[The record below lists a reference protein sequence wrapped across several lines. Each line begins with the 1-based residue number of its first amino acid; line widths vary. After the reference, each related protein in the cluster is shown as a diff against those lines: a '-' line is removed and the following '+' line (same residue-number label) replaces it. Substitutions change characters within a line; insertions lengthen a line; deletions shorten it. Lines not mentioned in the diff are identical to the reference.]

1 MVTFKARARALDMLG
16 RQQIAGIPT
25 AISELFKNAHDAYAD
40 RVVVDYFRS
49 ESLVILRDD
58 GVGMSRQDFEERWL
72 TIGTESK
79 LGQSGLAPP
88 PIDST
93 KPQRAILGE
102 KGIGRLA
109 IAVLG
114 PQVLILTRPRRAG
127 VVGRTTIAFVN
138 WRMYELPGINLDEIQ
153 VPIEETDGGVLP
165 DQAIV
170 TSLVNQIRLNLRGF
184 GNRVGTEIAAAIEKD
199 LDSFKPNIIEMGRQ
213 LGAPTLTDTGSGT
226 HFYIQPAD
234 ALLGTLIDGQDSN
247 DTASTLTKML
257 IGFSNT
263 MTPGHK
269 SPALLTS
276 FRDHKSSELSDELI
290 SEREFFTPGEFK
302 SADHHIEGRFNEFG
316 QFRGTV
322 SVYGKRTPNHS
333 VPWKGDNRRA
343 ICGPFSINVAY
354 VQGRFAET
362 RLPPTA
368 YAHMTKK
375 LERIGGLYIYRDG
388 IRVLPYGNN
397 DFDFLDIEKNRTK
410 SAGYYFFSYRRIIGA
425 IEIGH
430 SENPH
435 LVEKAGREGFR
446 ENRAYIDF
454 KDILKNFFVQIAADF
469 FREGGQRAEL
479 FFDRRAELEKLNEA
493 RKLREAASGKSRRDL
508 ESRLDEF
515 FKKVKTGEP
524 AAEVAAVTEQAIKSV
539 EKILGDSK
547 VKDIEEKISEI
558 QSESLRAIEEI
569 REKFTVKRPA
579 GTGMTRVLRRDLE
592 ASEFEGRKLR
602 KEVFGPAADHLVE
615 TVKRSARNKGIRLD
629 TQKWLKSLVDKEAKR
644 SAGRAPRER
653 AETLELANKLVQE
666 IDSLANSLEAELVKE
681 VERVQTRY
689 AKMVAG
695 ADDANSASQLASS
708 YESDLELATRNALD
722 GFKSLRDQ
730 VSALH
735 WTRGDDGSFIGI
747 TLMNE
752 ALEEDLIS
760 LRERAEADLEL
771 TQLGMAINVV
781 SHEFENN
788 VNGIRSSLRRL
799 KAWADKN
806 PSIGNLYNSLYN
818 SFVHLDAYLTLF
830 TPLQRRLHKQRIEF
844 TGADISKFIR
854 ELFSQ
859 RFERHKIAFEPS
871 ERFQK
876 RAITGY
882 PSTFYPVFINLIDNA
897 IFWLKDRRPPRTI
910 RLDANGNSLLIS
922 DNGPGIADSDKEEIF
937 EMGFTRKPGGRG
949 LGLYISRE
957 VLDRE
962 GYTLS
967 VGREAEHLGAT
978 FVIEPKF

>member
-40 RVVVDYFRS
+40 RAVVDYFRS

-88 PIDST
+88 PIDPS
-93 KPQRAILGE
+93 KPYRVILGE

-114 PQVLILTRPRRAG
+114 PQVLIITRPRRSGAAG
-127 VVGRTTIAFVN
+127 GTTVAFVN
-138 WRMYELPGINLDEIQ
+138 WRMYELPGINLDEIL
-153 VPIEETDGGVLP
+153 VPVEELDGGLLP
-165 DQAIV
+165 SEQIV
-170 TSLVNQIRLNLRGF
+170 DSLVAQIRSNLESF
-184 GNRVGTEIAAAIEKD
+184 GSRVRPDFADAIRKE
-199 LDSFKPNIIEMGRQ
+199 LDSFKPKVGE
-213 LGAPTLTDTGSGT
+213 LAPRLQSPSLSDSGTGT

-234 ALLGTLIDGQDSN
+234 PLLGSLIDAPDS
-247 DTASTLTKML
+247 DETASTLTKLL

-269 SPALLTS
+269 PPALLTS
-276 FRDHKSSELSDELI
+276 FRDHKSAELSDELI

-302 SADHHIEGRFNEFG
+302 SADHHIEGKFNEFG

-322 SVYGKRTPNHS
+322 SVYGKRTQGHTVAWRSNNKRS
-333 VPWKGDNRRA
+333 V
-343 ICGPFSINVAY
+343 CGPFIINVAY
-354 VQGRFAET
+354 VQGRLAET

-368 YAHMTKK
+368 YAHMVRK

-410 SAGYYFFSYRRIIGA
+410 SAGYYFFSYRRMIGA
-425 IEIGH
+425 IEINHG
-430 SENPH
+430 ENPH

-446 ENRAYIDF
+446 ENRAYLDF

-469 FREGGQRAEL
+469 FREGGDRAEL
-479 FFDRRAELEKLNEA
+479 FFDRRAEIEKLKEA
-493 RKLREAASGKSRRDL
+493 RKLREAASDKSRRDL
-508 ESRLDEF
+508 GRRLDEF
-515 FKKVKTGEP
+515 FTRVKAGDP
-524 AAEVAAVTEQAIKSV
+524 AAEVAAVTEQAIQSVGKLLEDGKSKEV
-539 EKILGDSK
+539 
-547 VKDIEEKISEI
+547 EEKISEI
-558 QSESLRAIEEI
+558 QSDSLRTIEEI
-569 REKFTVKRPA
+569 REKFTVKPPPGA
-579 GTGMTRVLRRDLE
+579 GMTRALKRDLE
-592 ASEFEGRKLR
+592 ASEFESRKLR

-615 TVKRSARNKGIRLD
+615 TVKRAAKTKGIRLD
-629 TQKWLKSLVDKEAKR
+629 TQKWLQSLVDKEAKR
-644 SAGRAPRER
+644 TARRGPTER
-653 AETLELANKLVQE
+653 AETLALANKFVQE
-666 IDSLANSLEAELVKE
+666 IDSAATSLESELVKE
-681 VERVQTRY
+681 VERVQSRY
-689 AKMVAG
+689 RKKVSDT
-695 ADDANSASQLASS
+695 DDASDASMLASS
-708 YESDLELATRNALD
+708 YESDLELAARNALD
-722 GFKSLRDQ
+722 GFRSLRDQ

-735 WTRGDDGSFIGI
+735 WTRTADGGFIGI

-830 TPLQRRLHKQRIEF
+830 TPLQRRLHRQRIEF

-859 RFERHKIAFEPS
+859 RFERHNILFEPS
-871 ERFQK
+871 ERFQQ
-876 RAITGY
+876 RTIVGY

-897 IFWLKDRRPPRTI
+897 IFWLKDHRPPRII
-910 RLDANGNSLLIS
+910 RLDASGDALYVT
-922 DNGPGIADSDKEEIF
+922 DNGPGVVDSDKDEIF

-962 GYTLS
+962 GYALS
-967 VGREAEHLGAT
+967 VSTGPDHSGAT

>member
-25 AISELFKNAHDAYAD
+25 AISELFKNAHDAYSD
-40 RVVVDYFRS
+40 RVVVDYFRT
-49 ESLVILRDD
+49 ESLLILRDD
-58 GVGMSRQDFEERWL
+58 GVGMSRLDFEERWL

-79 LGQSGLAPP
+79 MGQGGLVPP
-88 PIDST
+88 PADPS

-114 PQVLILTRPRRAG
+114 PQVLIITRPRRGG
-127 VVGRTTIAFVN
+127 VAGRTTIAFVN

-153 VPIEETDGGVLP
+153 VPVEEIDGGLLP
-165 DQAIV
+165 SQSVII
-170 TSLVNQIRLNLRGF
+170 SLVDQIRSNLESF
-184 GNRVGTEIAAAIEKD
+184 GNRVQAEVATAIEHE
-199 LDSFKPNIIEMGRQ
+199 LDSFKPNVSELADR
-213 LGAPTLTDTGSGT
+213 LGSPSLTDMGSGT

-234 ALLGTLIDGQDSN
+234 SLLGTLIDGQDSN
-247 DTASTLTKML
+247 ETASTLTKML

-263 MTPGHK
+263 MTPGH
-269 SPALLTS
+269 SPPALLAS

-343 ICGPFSINVAY
+343 LCGPFSINVAY

-368 YAHMTKK
+368 YAHMVRK

-425 IEIGH
+425 IEISHG
-430 SENPH
+430 ENPH
-435 LVEKAGREGFR
+435 LNEKAGREGFR

-469 FREGGQRAEL
+469 FREGGERAEL
-479 FFDRRAELEKLNEA
+479 FFDRRAELEKLKEA

-515 FKKVKTGEP
+515 FKQVKAGEP
-524 AAEVAAVTEQAIKSV
+524 AADVAAVTEQALQSV
-539 EKILGDSK
+539 EKILGNPK
-547 VKDIEEKISEI
+547 AKDVEERISEI

-569 REKFTVKRPA
+569 RDKFTVKRPA

-592 ASEFEGRKLR
+592 ASEFESRKLR
-602 KEVFGPAADHLVE
+602 KDVFGPAADHLVE
-615 TVKRSARNKGIRLD
+615 TVRQSAKNKGIRLN

-653 AETLELANKLVQE
+653 AETLVLAKKLVQE

-681 VERVQTRY
+681 VERVQARY
-689 AKMVAG
+689 TKMIAS
-695 ADDANSASQLASS
+695 ADDANSASQFASS
-708 YESDLELATRNALD
+708 YESDLELAARNALD

-781 SHEFENN
+781 SHEFETN
-788 VNGIRSSLRRL
+788 VNGIRTSLRKL

-806 PSIGNLYNSLYN
+806 PLIGNLYSSLYN

-830 TPLQRRLHKQRIEF
+830 TPLQRRLYKQRIDF
-844 TGADISKFIR
+844 SGADISKFIR
-854 ELFSQ
+854 ELFGQ

-871 ERFQK
+871 ETFQQHV
-876 RAITGY
+876 ISGY

-897 IFWLKDRRPPRTI
+897 IFWLKDRRPPRII
-910 RLDANGNSLLIS
+910 RLDADGKSLSIS
-922 DNGPGIADSDKEEIF
+922 DNGPGVSNSDAEEIF

-962 GYTLS
+962 GYALS
-967 VGREAEHLGAT
+967 VSRDADHSGAT

>member
-40 RVVVDYFRS
+40 RVVVDYFRY
-49 ESLVILRDD
+49 ESLLVLRDD
-58 GVGMSRQDFEERWL
+58 GVGMSGKDFEDRWL

-79 LGQSGLAPP
+79 LGQSGLEPP
-88 PIDST
+88 PIDPAKSH
-93 KPQRAILGE
+93 RATLGE

-127 VVGRTTIAFVN
+127 IVGRTTVAFVN

-153 VPIEETDGGVLP
+153 VPLKETAGGQLP
-165 DQAIV
+165 DQAVI
-170 TSLVNQIRLNLRGF
+170 TSLVNQIRSNLRGF
-184 GNRVGTEIAAAIEKD
+184 GNRVRAQEADSIERE
-199 LDSFKPNIIEMGRQ
+199 LDSFTPNVLE
-213 LGAPTLTDTGSGT
+213 LGDRLGSPSLSDRGSGT

-234 ALLGTLIDGQDSN
+234 SLLSSLIDAHEDE
-247 DTASTLTKML
+247 TASTLTKLL

-263 MTPGHK
+263 MTPGHEP
-269 SPALLTS
+269 PALSTS
-276 FRDHKSSELSDELI
+276 FRDHQSPELSEEMI

-302 SADHHIEGRFNEFG
+302 SADHHIEGRFDEFG

-322 SVYGKRTPNHS
+322 SVYGKRTANHS
-333 VPWKGDNRRA
+333 VPWRGDNRQA
-343 ICGPFSINVAY
+343 TCGPFSINVAY
-354 VQGRFAET
+354 VQGRLAET
-362 RLPPTA
+362 RLPPAA
-368 YAHMTKK
+368 YAHMVRK

-410 SAGYYFFSYRRIIGA
+410 SAGYYFFSYRRMIGA
-425 IEIGH
+425 IQINQN
-430 SENPH
+430 ENPR

-446 ENRAYIDF
+446 ENRAYLDF

-469 FREGGQRAEL
+469 FREGGERAEL
-479 FFDRRAELEKLNEA
+479 FFDRKAELEKLKEA

-508 ESRLDEF
+508 TRRLDQF
-515 FKKVKTGEP
+515 FTQVKAGKP
-524 AAEVAAVTEQAIKSV
+524 AAEVEAVTEQAIKSLD
-539 EKILGDSK
+539 KILGDSSA
-547 VKDIEEKISEI
+547 KDLEDKISQV

-569 REKFTVKRPA
+569 REKFTLKPPA

-602 KEVFGPAADHLVE
+602 KEVFGPAADQLVE
-615 TVKRSARNKGIRLD
+615 TVRRTARSKGIRLD
-629 TQKWLKSLVDKEAKR
+629 THRWLKTLVRKEAAR
-644 SAGRAPRER
+644 TAGRAGKER
-653 AETLELANKLVQE
+653 AATMALANELVQK
-666 IDSLANSLEAELVKE
+666 IDSFANSLESELVRE
-681 VERVQTRY
+681 VDRVQNRY
-689 AKMVAG
+689 EKIVAG
-695 ADDANSASQLASS
+695 TDDANSASQLASS

-730 VSALH
+730 VAALH
-735 WTRGDDGSFIGI
+735 WTRGEDGSFIGI

-806 PSIGNLYNSLYN
+806 PSIGSLYNSLYN
-818 SFVHLDAYLTLF
+818 SFEHLDAYLTLF
-830 TPLQRRLHKQRIEF
+830 TPLQRRLHKQKIDF
-844 TGADISKFIR
+844 SGADISKFIR

-859 RFERHKIAFEPS
+859 RFERHKITLEPT
-871 ERFQK
+871 ERFQE
-876 RAITGY
+876 RVITGY
-882 PSTFYPVFINLIDNA
+882 PSTFYPVFVNLIDNA

-910 RLDANGNSLLIS
+910 RLDAKGKSLLIS
-922 DNGPGIADSDKEEIF
+922 DNGPGIADSDREEIF

-957 VLDRE
+957 VLNRE
-962 GYTLS
+962 GYALF
-967 VGREAEHLGAT
+967 VPRETDHSGAT
-978 FVIEPKF
+978 FVVEPKF

>member
-40 RVVVDYFRS
+40 NVVVDYFRQ
-49 ESLVILRDD
+49 ELLLVLRDD
-58 GVGMSRQDFEERWL
+58 GLGMSRKDFEDRWL

-79 LGQSGLAPP
+79 LGQKGLEPP
-88 PIDST
+88 PVDPN
-93 KPQRAILGE
+93 KPHRATLGE

-114 PQVLILTRPRRAG
+114 PQVLILTRPRRANVSG
-127 VVGRTTIAFVN
+127 PTTLAFVN

-153 VPIEETDGGVLP
+153 VPVENLQGGTLP
-165 DQAIV
+165 DLETV
-170 TSLVNQIRLNLRGF
+170 NSLVGQVRSNLRSLR
-184 GNRVGTEIAAAIEKD
+184 NRINTQTADSIESD
-199 LDSFKPNIIEMGRQ
+199 LNSFKVNVLELAQQ
-213 LGAPTLTDTGSGT
+213 LGAPVLTDNGTGT

-234 ALLGTLIDGQDSN
+234 TLLGSLIDAQDPN
-247 DTASTLTKML
+247 DNASALTKLL

-263 MTPGHK
+263 MTPGHVP
-269 SPALLTS
+269 PALLTS
-276 FRDHKSSELSDELI
+276 FRDHKSSDLSEELI

-302 SADHHIEGRFNEFG
+302 SADHHIEGRFDEFG
-316 QFRGTV
+316 QFRGAV
-322 SVYGKRTPNHS
+322 SVYGKRTTNHS
-333 VPWKGDNRRA
+333 VPWRSNNRRA
-343 ICGPFSINVAY
+343 SCGPFSINVAY
-354 VQGRFAET
+354 VQGRLAET

-368 YAHMTKK
+368 YAHIVGK

-410 SAGYYFFSYRRIIGA
+410 SAGYYFFSYRRMIGA
-425 IEIGH
+425 IQINQTD
-430 SENPH
+430 NPQ

-446 ENRAYIDF
+446 ENRAYMDF

-469 FREGGQRAEL
+469 FREGGERAEL
-479 FFDRRAELEKLNEA
+479 FFDRRAELEKLKEA
-493 RKLREAASGKSRRDL
+493 RKLREAASAKSRRDL
-508 ESRLDEF
+508 GRRLDDF
-515 FKKVKTGEP
+515 FKQVKAGEP
-524 AAEVAAVTEQAIKSV
+524 AVEVEAITEQAIKSLDR
-539 EKILGDSK
+539 ILGDPQANNL
-547 VKDIEEKISEI
+547 EEKISAV

-569 REKFTVKRPA
+569 REKFTVRPPA

-602 KEVFGPAADHLVE
+602 KEVFGPAADQLVE
-615 TVKRSARNKGIRLD
+615 TVKRTARQKGIRLD
-629 TQKWLKSLVDKEAKR
+629 TQKWLKTLVKNEAAR
-644 SAGRAPRER
+644 SEGRAQKER
-653 AETLELANKLVQE
+653 AEILVLANGLVQK
-666 IDSLANSLEAELVKE
+666 IDSVTNSLESELVRE
-681 VERVQTRY
+681 VERVQNRY
-689 AKMVAG
+689 EKILASGDG
-695 ADDANSASQLASS
+695 ATTASQLASS

-722 GFKSLRDQ
+722 GFKSLREQ

-735 WTRGDDGSFIGI
+735 WTRREDGSFIGI
-747 TLMNE
+747 ALMNE

-799 KAWADKN
+799 KAWSDKN
-806 PSIGNLYNSLYN
+806 PSIVNLYNSLSN
-818 SFVHLDAYLTLF
+818 SFEHLDAYLALF
-830 TPLQRRLHKQRIEF
+830 TPLQRRLHKQKIEF
-844 TGADISKFIR
+844 SGADISKFIR
-854 ELFSQ
+854 ELFRQ
-859 RFERHKIAFEPS
+859 RFERHKITLDPT
-871 ERFQK
+871 ERFQE
-876 RAITGY
+876 RVITGY
-882 PSTFYPVFINLIDNA
+882 PSTFYPVFVNLIDNA

-910 RLDANGNSLLIS
+910 RLDAKGNALLIS
-922 DNGPGIADSDKEEIF
+922 DNGPGIPDSDKEEIF

-962 GYTLS
+962 GYALS
-967 VGREAEHLGAT
+967 VAREPDHSGAT

>member
-40 RVVVDYFRS
+40 RVVVDYFRN
-49 ESLVILRDD
+49 ESLLVLRDD
-58 GVGMSRQDFEERWL
+58 GVGMSGKDFEDRWL

-79 LGQSGLAPP
+79 LGQSGLEPP
-88 PIDST
+88 PIDPN
-93 KPQRAILGE
+93 KPRRATLGE

-127 VVGRTTIAFVN
+127 GVGRTTVALVN
-138 WRMYELPGINLDEIQ
+138 WHMYELPGINLDEIQ
-153 VPIEETDGGVLP
+153 VPVVETSGGQLP
-165 DQAIV
+165 DEASIA
-170 TSLVNQIRLNLRGF
+170 SLVNQIRSNLKDF
-184 GNRVGTEIAAAIEKD
+184 GNRIRPQVADSIERE
-199 LDSFKPNIIEMGRQ
+199 LDSFKPNVLLLADR
-213 LGAPTLTDTGSGT
+213 LGSPSLSNHGSGT

-234 ALLGTLIDGQDSN
+234 TLLAALIDSHEDES
-247 DTASTLTKML
+247 ASTLTKLL

-263 MTPGHK
+263 MTPGHQP
-269 SPALLTS
+269 PALSTS
-276 FRDHKSSELSDELI
+276 FRDHKSSEICEELI

-302 SADHHIEGRFNEFG
+302 SADHHIEGRFDESG

-322 SVYGKRTPNHS
+322 SVYGKRTTNHG
-333 VPWKGDNRRA
+333 VPWKGDNRQSA
-343 ICGPFSINVAY
+343 CGPFTINVAY
-354 VQGRFAET
+354 VQGRLAET
-362 RLPPTA
+362 RLPPAA
-368 YAHMTKK
+368 YAHMSRK
-375 LERIGGLYIYRDG
+375 LEQIGGLYIYRDG

-397 DFDFLDIEKNRTK
+397 DFDFLDIEKNRSK
-410 SAGYYFFSYRRIIGA
+410 SAGYYFFSYRRMIGA
-425 IEIGH
+425 IQINQN
-430 SENPH
+430 ENPR

-446 ENRAYIDF
+446 ENRAYLDF

-469 FREGGQRAEL
+469 FREGGERAEL
-479 FFDRRAELEKLNEA
+479 FFDRKAELEKLKEA
-493 RKLREAASGKSRRDL
+493 RKLRETTSGKSRRDL
-508 ESRLDEF
+508 ERSLDQF
-515 FKKVKTGEP
+515 FTQVKTGRP
-524 AAEVAAVTEQAIKSV
+524 AAEVEAVTAHAIKSL
-539 EKILGDSK
+539 EKILAESNA
-547 VKDIEEKISEI
+547 KDLEERISQV
-558 QSESLRAIEEI
+558 QSESLRAIEQI
-569 REKFTVKRPA
+569 REKFTLKPPA
-579 GTGMTRVLRRDLE
+579 GAGMTRVLRRDLE

-602 KEVFGPAADHLVE
+602 KEVFGPAADELVE
-615 TVKRSARNKGIRLD
+615 VVRRTAKSRGIRLD
-629 TQKWLKSLVDKEAKR
+629 TQRWLKTLVKKEAAR
-644 SAGRAPRER
+644 STGRAEKER
-653 AETLELANKLVQE
+653 ADTVALANELVRK
-666 IDSLANSLEAELVKE
+666 IDSFANSLKAELVRE
-681 VERVQTRY
+681 VDRVQTRY
-689 AKMVAG
+689 EKIVTD

-735 WTRGDDGSFIGI
+735 WSRSEDGSFIGI

-806 PSIGNLYNSLYN
+806 PSIRNLYNSLYN
-818 SFVHLDAYLTLF
+818 NFEHLDAYLTLF
-830 TPLQRRLHKQRIEF
+830 TPLQRRLHKQKIEF
-844 TGADISKFIR
+844 SGADISKFIR

-859 RFERHKIAFEPS
+859 RFERHKITLELTESFQ
-871 ERFQK
+871 ERV
-876 RAITGY
+876 ITGY
-882 PSTFYPVFINLIDNA
+882 PSTFYPVFVNLIDNA

-910 RLDANGNSLLIS
+910 GLDAKGNSLLIS
-922 DNGPGIADSDKEEIF
+922 DNGPGIANSDKEEIF

-962 GYTLS
+962 GYSLS
-967 VGREAEHLGAT
+967 VAGQPNHSGTT

>member
-40 RVVVDYFRS
+40 RVVVDYFRYD
-49 ESLVILRDD
+49 SLLVLRDD
-58 GVGMSRQDFEERWL
+58 GVGMSRKDFEDRWL

-79 LGQSGLAPP
+79 LGQSGLEPP
-88 PIDST
+88 PTDPK
-93 KPQRAILGE
+93 KPKRATLGE

-114 PQVLILTRPRRAG
+114 PQVLILTRPRRAS
-127 VVGRTTIAFVN
+127 VLGRTTVAFVN

-153 VPIEETDGGVLP
+153 VPMSETDGGNLP
-165 DQAIV
+165 DQAGIIA
-170 TSLVNQIRLNLRGF
+170 LVNQLRTNLKSF
-184 GNRVGTEIAAAIEKD
+184 GNRVRKEVSESIERE
-199 LDSFKPNIIEMGRQ
+199 LDSFKPNIVELAEQ
-213 LGAPTLTDTGSGT
+213 LGTPSLSGAGSGT

-234 ALLGTLIDGQDSN
+234 TLLGSLIDAQDPN
-247 DTASTLTKML
+247 ENASTLTKLL

-263 MTPGHK
+263 MTPGHEP
-269 SPALLTS
+269 PALLTS
-276 FRDHKSSELSDELI
+276 FRDHKSSELSEELI
-290 SEREFFTPGEFK
+290 SDREFFTPGEFK
-302 SADHHIEGRFNEFG
+302 SADHHIEGRFDEFG

-322 SVYGKRTPNHS
+322 SVYGKRTANHN
-333 VPWKGDNRRA
+333 VPWRANNRRA
-343 ICGPFSINVAY
+343 VCGPFSINVAY
-354 VQGRFAET
+354 VQGRLAET
-362 RLPPTA
+362 RLPPSA
-368 YAHMTKK
+368 YAHIVGK

-410 SAGYYFFSYRRIIGA
+410 SAGYYFFSYRRMIGA
-425 IEIGH
+425 IQITQT
-430 SENPH
+430 ENPQ

-446 ENRAYIDF
+446 ENRAYLDF

-469 FREGGQRAEL
+469 FREGGDRAEL
-479 FFDRRAELEKLNEA
+479 FFDRKAELEKLKEA
-493 RKLREAASGKSRRDL
+493 RKLREVASAKSRKDFSR
-508 ESRLDEF
+508 RLDTF
-515 FKKVKTGEP
+515 FTQVKAGDP
-524 AAEVAAVTEQAIKSV
+524 ATEVEAITDQAIKALD
-539 EKILGDSK
+539 KILENPK
-547 VKDIEEKISEI
+547 VNDLEEKLSQV

-569 REKFTVKRPA
+569 REKFTVKPPA

-602 KEVFGPAADHLVE
+602 KEVFGPAADRLVE
-615 TVKRSARNKGIRLD
+615 TVKRTARQKGIRMD
-629 TQKWLKSLVDKEAKR
+629 TQKWLKKLVEKEAAR
-644 SAGRAPRER
+644 SAGRAQKER
-653 AETLELANKLVQE
+653 SDTLALANELVHE
-666 IDSLANSLEAELVKE
+666 IDSFATSLESELKRE
-681 VERVQTRY
+681 VERVRSRY
-689 AKMVAG
+689 EKIVAG
-695 ADDANSASQLASS
+695 ADGANTASQISSS
-708 YESDLELATRNALD
+708 YQSDLELATRNALD

-730 VSALH
+730 VAALH
-735 WTRGDDGSFIGI
+735 WTRGEDGSFIGI

-806 PSIGNLYNSLYN
+806 PSIGNLYNSLRN
-818 SFVHLDAYLTLF
+818 SFEHLDAYLALF
-830 TPLQRRLHKQRIEF
+830 TPLQRRLHKQKVAF
-844 TGADISKFIR
+844 SGADISKFLR

-859 RFERHKIAFEPS
+859 RFERHQIALDPT
-871 ERFQK
+871 ERFQE
-876 RAITGY
+876 RTITGY
-882 PSTFYPVFINLIDNA
+882 PSTFYPVFVNLIDNA

-910 RLDANGNSLLIS
+910 RLDAKGNSLLIS
-922 DNGPGIADSDKEEIF
+922 DNGPGIRDADKEEIF

-962 GYTLS
+962 GYSLS
-967 VGREAEHLGAT
+967 VAPEPDHPGAT

>member
-49 ESLVILRDD
+49 ESLLILRDD

-88 PIDST
+88 PVDPN
-93 KPQRAILGE
+93 KPQRTILGE

-114 PQVLILTRPRRAG
+114 PQVLILTRPRRG
-127 VVGRTTIAFVN
+127 GITGRTTIALVN
-138 WRMYELPGINLDEIQ
+138 WHMYELPGINLDEIQ
-153 VPIEETDGGVLP
+153 VPVEEVDGGLLP
-165 DQAIV
+165 DEAIV
-170 TSLVNQIRLNLRGF
+170 SSLVNQLRSNLQGL
-184 GNRVGTEIAAAIEKD
+184 GSRVPPSIANSIYQE
-199 LDSFKPNIIEMGRQ
+199 LDSFKPNIVE
-213 LGAPTLTDTGSGT
+213 LAPRLQSPSLTDSGSGT

-234 ALLGTLIDGQDSN
+234 TLLGSLIDAQDLN
-247 DTASTLTKML
+247 ETASTLTKLL

-263 MTPGHK
+263 MTPGHEA
-269 SPALLTS
+269 PALLTS
-276 FRDHKSSELSDELI
+276 FRDHKSSELSEELI
-290 SEREFFTPGEFK
+290 SEREFFTPGEFR

-322 SVYGKRTPNHS
+322 SVYGKRTLNHT
-333 VPWKGDNRRA
+333 VGWKGDNRRA
-343 ICGPFSINVAY
+343 ICGPFTINVAY
-354 VQGRFAET
+354 VQGRLAET

-368 YAHMTKK
+368 YAHIVRK

-410 SAGYYFFSYRRIIGA
+410 SAGYYFFSYRRMIGA
-425 IEIGH
+425 IEI
-430 SENPH
+430 SQTENPH

-446 ENRAYIDF
+446 ENKAYLDF

-469 FREGGQRAEL
+469 FREGGERANL
-479 FFDRRAELEKLNEA
+479 FFDRKEELEKLKEA
-493 RKLREAASGKSRRDL
+493 RKLREAASGKSRREL
-508 ESRLDEF
+508 ERRLDDF
-515 FKKVKTGEP
+515 FTRVKAGEP
-524 AAEVAAVTEQAIKSV
+524 AAEVEAVTEQALKSV
-539 EKILGDSK
+539 DK
-547 VKDIEEKISEI
+547 VLEDRAAKNVEETISEI

-579 GTGMTRVLRRDLE
+579 GTGMTRVLKRDLE

-602 KEVFGPAADHLVE
+602 KEVFGPAADRLVD
-615 TVKRSARNKGIRLD
+615 TVRRTAKTKGIRLD
-629 TQKWLKSLVDKEAKR
+629 TLKWLRSLVDKEAKR
-644 SAGRAPRER
+644 SAGRAPKER
-653 AETLELANKLVQE
+653 AETLAVAKKLVQE
-666 IDSLANSLEAELVKE
+666 IDSAANSLEAELVKE
-681 VERVQTRY
+681 VNRVQTRY
-689 AKMVAG
+689 SKLVTEADGAG
-695 ADDANSASQLASS
+695 SASQLASS
-708 YESDLELATRNALD
+708 YEADLELATRNALD

-735 WTRGDDGSFIGI
+735 WTRGLDGSFIGI
-747 TLMNE
+747 TLMNQ

-799 KAWADKN
+799 RAWADKN
-806 PSIGNLYNSLYN
+806 PAIGNLYSSLYN

-830 TPLQRRLHKQRIEF
+830 TPLQRRLQKQRIEF

-854 ELFSQ
+854 ELFDQ

-871 ERFQK
+871 DRFQ
-876 RAITGY
+876 RYTITGY

-897 IFWLKDRRPPRTI
+897 IFWLKDRRPPRVV
-910 RLDANGNSLLIS
+910 RLDANGRSLFIS

-967 VGREAEHLGAT
+967 VSRESEHSGAT
-978 FVIEPKF
+978 FVIEPKY